1 MEASAVLITG
11 CLLLLLFLLLFRA
24 SSGQGRGRLPPGPT
38 PLPLLGNLT
47 QNVLPLYRSYRRLC
61 QEYGPIFTVWLGPRP
76 TVVLCG
82 YEVLHE
88 ALVGHS
94 EEFSGRAPIPLQKQL
109 NHGYGLIDSNGER
122 WRQMRR
128 FTLTTLRNL
137 GMGKRSL
144 ELRVQEEARHLA
156 QAVADKQGRAFDPL
170 PDLTRAV
177 ANVICSVV
185 FGIRFSSDNEEFQE
199 LQRLILSYM
208 CYFRSLP
215 AQLYNTFP
223 GIMHFLPGQH
233 RRVFREHERLKEFIR
248 ARVASHRRSLDPSAP
263 RDLIDCFLLEQA
275 KERGKEQTEF
285 GDENLMALAK
295 SLFIAGMETTS
306 NTVQFALLTLSKFPD
321 VQARVHGEL
330 DREVGRARAPA
341 LEDRLRLP
349 YTNAVLHELQRYL
362 DLVPM
367 SLPHAT
373 TRPTPFRGYLIPQGT
388 TIIPLLASVHFD
400 PASWE
405 TPEDFNP
412 GHFLDGNGAF
422 RKRDLAMPF
431 SAGKRMCPGEG
442 LAKAEIFLFVTTLLQ
457 NFTLELLAEPGAIDL
472 ASLRR
477 AFRGQGLAYTLRAI
491 PRPA

>member
-1 MEASAVLITG
+1 MEPGAVLITG

-24 SSGQGRGRLPPGPT
+24 SAGQGPGRLPPGPT
-38 PLPLLGNLT
+38 PLPVLGNLT
-47 QNVLPLYRSYRRLC
+47 HNVLPLYQSYRRLC

-82 YEVLHE
+82 YEVVHD
-88 ALVGHS
+88 ALVEHS
-94 EEFSGRAPIPLQKQL
+94 EEFSSRAPIPLLKQL
-109 NHGYGLIDSNGER
+109 DQGYVNTNGER
-122 WRQMRR
+122 WRQLRR

-137 GMGKRSL
+137 GMGKRLL
-144 ELRVQEEARHLA
+144 EQRVQEEAQHLTR
-156 QAVADKQGRAFDPL
+156 AVAEKQGHAFDPV

-177 ANVICSVV
+177 ANILCSMVM
-185 FGIRFSSDNEEFQE
+185 GTRFSSDNETFQE

-233 RRVFREHERLKEFIR
+233 RRIFREQERLKAFIQ
-248 ARVASHRRSLDPSAP
+248 AQVASHRHNLDPSAP
-263 RDLIDCFLLEQA
+263 RDIIDCFLLQQA

-285 GDENLMALAK
+285 KDENLTALVK

-306 NTVQFALLTLSKFPD
+306 NTIQFALLLLGKFPAT
-321 VQARVHGEL
+321 QARVHGEL
-330 DREVGRARAPA
+330 DREVGRTRPPA
-341 LEDRLRLP
+341 LEDRLQLP
-349 YTNAVLHELQRYL
+349 YTNAVLHEIQRYL
-362 DLVPM
+362 DMVPM

-412 GHFLDGNGAF
+412 GHFLDENGAF
-422 RKRDLAMPF
+422 RNRDTAMPF
-431 SAGKRMCPGEG
+431 SAGKRVCPGEG
-442 LAKAEIFLFVTTLLQ
+442 LAKAEIFLFITTLLQ
-457 NFTLELLAEPGAIDL
+457 SFTLELLADPGTIDL
-472 ASLRR
+472 ALLRR
-477 AFRGQGLAYTLRAI
+477 AFRGQGLSYELRAV

>member
-1 MEASAVLITG
+1 MEPGAVLITG
-11 CLLLLLFLLLFRA
+11 CLLLLLFLLLFRS
-24 SSGQGRGRLPPGPT
+24 SSGQGPGRLPPGPA
-38 PLPLLGNLT
+38 PLPVLGNLT
-47 QNVLPLYRSYRRLC
+47 QNVLPLYRSYRWLC

-82 YEVLHE
+82 YEVVHD
-88 ALVGHS
+88 ALVEHS
-94 EEFSGRAPIPLQKQL
+94 EEFSGRAPIPLLKQL
-109 NHGYGLIDSNGER
+109 TQGYGFVNTNGER
-122 WRQMRR
+122 WRQLRR

-137 GMGKRSL
+137 GMGKRPL
-144 ELRVQEEARHLA
+144 EQRVQEEAQHLA
-156 QAVADKQGRAFDPL
+156 QAVADKQGHAFDPV

-185 FGIRFSSDNEEFQE
+185 MGTRFSSDNEEFQE
-199 LQRLILSYM
+199 LQRLIMSYM

-223 GIMHFLPGQH
+223 GIVHFLPGQH
-233 RRVFREHERLKEFIR
+233 WRIFREYERFRAFIQ
-248 ARVASHRRSLDPSAP
+248 AQMESHRRSLDPSTP
-263 RDLIDCFLLEQA
+263 RDLIDYFFLQQA

-285 GDENLMALAK
+285 EDQNLLALVS
-295 SLFIAGMETTS
+295 SLFVAGIETTS
-306 NTVQFALLTLSKFPD
+306 NTVQFALLVIGKFPD
-321 VQARVHGEL
+321 MQARVHGEL
-330 DREVGRARAPA
+330 DREVGRARPPA

-349 YTNAVLHELQRYL
+349 YTNAVLHELQRYV
-362 DLVPM
+362 DVVPT
-367 SLPHAT
+367 SLPHTT

-412 GHFLDGNGAF
+412 GHFLDENGAF
-422 RKRDLAMPF
+422 RKRDTAMPF

-442 LAKAEIFLFVTTLLQ
+442 LAKAEIFLFITTLLQ
-457 NFTLELLAEPGAIDL
+457 SFTLELLTDPGALDL

-477 AFRGQGLAYTLRAI
+477 AFRGQGLSYKLRAV
-491 PRPA
+491 PRPV

>member
-1 MEASAVLITG
+1 MEPGAMLITG

-24 SSGQGRGRLPPGPT
+24 PSGQGPGRLPPGPA
-38 PLPLLGNLT
+38 PLPVLGNLT
-47 QNVLPLYRSYRRLC
+47 QNVLPLYRSYRWLC

-82 YEVLHE
+82 YEVVRE
-88 ALVGHS
+88 ALVEHS
-94 EEFSGRAPIPLQKQL
+94 EEFSGRAPIPLLKQL
-109 NHGYGLIDSNGER
+109 TQGYGFVNTNGER
-122 WRQMRR
+122 WRQLRR

-137 GMGKRSL
+137 GMGKRPL
-144 ELRVQEEARHLA
+144 EQRVQEEAQHLA
-156 QAVADKQGRAFDPL
+156 QAVADKQGHAFDPV

-185 FGIRFSSDNEEFQE
+185 MGTRFSSDNEEFQE
-199 LQRLILSYM
+199 LQRLIMSYM

-223 GIMHFLPGQH
+223 GIVHFLPGQH
-233 RRVFREHERLKEFIR
+233 WQIFREYERLRAFIQ
-248 ARVASHRRSLDPSAP
+248 AQMESHRRSLDPSAP
-263 RDLIDCFLLEQA
+263 RDLIDYFFLQQA

-285 GDENLMALAK
+285 EDQNLLALVS
-295 SLFIAGMETTS
+295 SLFVAGIETTS
-306 NTVQFALLTLSKFPD
+306 NTVQFALLVIGKFPD

-330 DREVGRARAPA
+330 DREVGRARPPA

-349 YTNAVLHELQRYL
+349 YTNAVLHELQRYV
-362 DLVPM
+362 DVVPT
-367 SLPHAT
+367 SLPHTT

-412 GHFLDGNGAF
+412 GHFLDENGAF
-422 RKRDLAMPF
+422 RKRDTAMPF

-442 LAKAEIFLFVTTLLQ
+442 LAKAEIFLFITTLLQ
-457 NFTLELLAEPGAIDL
+457 SFTLELLTDPGAIDL

-477 AFRGQGLAYTLRAI
+477 AFRGQGLSYKLRAV

>member
-1 MEASAVLITG
+1 MEPGAVLITG

-24 SSGQGRGRLPPGPT
+24 SSGQGRGRLPPGPA

-47 QNVLPLYRSYRRLC
+47 QNILLLYQSYHRLC

-76 TVVLCG
+76 AVVLCG
-82 YEVLHE
+82 YEVLRE
-88 ALVGHS
+88 ALVENS
-94 EEFSGRAPIPLQKQL
+94 DAFSGRGPIPLLKEL
-109 NHGYGLIDSNGER
+109 NHGYGLVDSSGER
-122 WRQMRR
+122 WRQLRR
-128 FTLTTLRNL
+128 FTLTTLPNL
-137 GMGKRSL
+137 GMGKKPL
-144 ELRVQEEARHLA
+144 EQRVQEEAWHLA
-156 QAVADKQGRAFDPL
+156 QAVADKQGRPFNPVL
-170 PDLTRAV
+170 DLTRAA

-185 FGIRFSSDNEEFQE
+185 IGTRFSSDNEEFQE
-199 LQRLILSYM
+199 LLHLIVSYM
-208 CYFRSLP
+208 CYFRSLQ

-233 RRVFREHERLKEFIR
+233 WRIFREYKHIKNFIQ
-248 ARVASHRRSLDPSAP
+248 AQVASHQRSLDPSAP
-263 RDLIDCFLLEQA
+263 RDLIDCFLLQQA
-275 KERGKEQTEF
+275 KEQGKEQTEF
-285 GDENLMALAK
+285 EDENLTALAN

-306 NTVQFALLTLSKFPD
+306 NTVYFALLVLSKFPD
-321 VQARVHGEL
+321 MQARVHGEL
-330 DREVGRARAPA
+330 DRVVGRARPPA
-341 LEDRLRLP
+341 LEDRLQLP

-373 TRPTPFRGYLIPQGT
+373 TCPTSFRGYLIPQGT

-405 TPEDFNP
+405 TPEDFNS
-412 GHFLDGNGAF
+412 GHFLDENGAF
-422 RKRDLAMPF
+422 RKRDTAMPF

-442 LAKAEIFLFVTTLLQ
+442 LAKAEIFLFITTLLQ
-457 NFTLELLAEPGAIDL
+457 SFTLELLTDPRAIDL

-477 AFRGQGLAYTLRAI
+477 VFRGQGLTYKLRAI